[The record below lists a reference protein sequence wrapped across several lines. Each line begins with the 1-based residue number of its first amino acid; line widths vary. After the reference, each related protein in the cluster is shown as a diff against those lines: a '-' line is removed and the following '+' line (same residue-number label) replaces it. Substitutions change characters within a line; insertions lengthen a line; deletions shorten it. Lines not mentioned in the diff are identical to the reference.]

1 MKLRYVAYSIKK
13 ASDGSRVKY
22 YYYRRPNQP
31 PIALGADPQ
40 TVRERHRILEMQYAA
55 AATVAV
61 RQVGTVGELVMRF
74 YESSAWA
81 DLSASTQALWRL
93 AFKTLEDRFGDF
105 PPAAITKK
113 VTHAFKEK
121 MVKSGDGP
129 GTIRNRVAAWRR
141 LWNWSISEA
150 AIFAGENPWIKIG
163 SLGKSKHTRPG
174 RIWEPEHVDAFLNA
188 RRSVKIGGNPALTDP
203 NAETEAT
210 TPPPLRLALLLGLAS
225 TQRLGDV
232 LRLTGRNIVAR
243 NGRYWLSLKQ
253 SKTGTEVSFPI
264 LSIAERE
271 IRAQKI
277 EPADSRYLI
286 RSKNGLPF
294 DTRGFA
300 KRFRLWTAAANL
312 PHTFKDLRSSGMVW
326 LSRAGADAT
335 QIVSLSGH
343 SIDATQ
349 SILDVYIK
357 RNEKS
362 AQIAVDLLERAIRP
376 TAEALAPPATP
387 SPAEPQRSRRVPR
400 PRA

>member
-1 MKLRYVAYSIKK
+1 
-13 ASDGSRVKY
+13 
-22 YYYRRPNQP
+22 
-31 PIALGADPQ
+31 
-40 TVRERHRILEMQYAA
+40 
-55 AATVAV
+55 
-61 RQVGTVGELVMRF
+61 MRF

-121 MVKSGDGP
+121 MVKAGDGP
-129 GTIRNRVAAWRR
+129 ATIRNRVAAWRR
-141 LWNWSISEA
+141 LWSWATQEA
-150 AIFAGENPWIKIG
+150 GIFACENPWIKIG
-163 SLGKSKHTRPG
+163 SLGKSKHPRPG

-188 RRSVKIGGNPALTDP
+188 HRSVKIGGNPALTDP
-203 NAETEAT
+203 NAETEVE

-243 NGRYWLSLKQ
+243 NGRYWLSLTQ
-253 SKTGTEVSFPI
+253 SKTGAEVSFPI

-277 EPADSRYLI
+277 EPGDSRYLI

-312 PHTFKDLRSSGMVW
+312 PHKFKDLRSSGMVW

>member
-1 MKLRYVAYSIKK
+1 
-13 ASDGSRVKY
+13 
-22 YYYRRPNQP
+22 
-31 PIALGADPQ
+31 
-40 TVRERHRILEMQYAA
+40 MQYAA

-61 RQVGTVGELVMRF
+61 RQAGTVGELVMRF

-174 RIWEPEHVDAFLNA
+174 RIWEPENVDTFLNA

-203 NAETEAT
+203 NAETEVA

-253 SKTGTEVSFPI
+253 SKTGAEVSFPI

-277 EPADSRYLI
+277 EPGDSRYLI

-349 SILDVYIK
+349 RILDVYIK